1 MKIFILLFPVFFF
14 FGSTGFSQGSG
25 FESRNIEVLP
35 GSSLSISGNTNIN
48 EFECDFNTLYFK
60 DQDIRVHFSEK
71 GEVLNFKNSIL
82 PLENEKFDCGNRR
95 INKDFKDLLKTE
107 KHPEILLRIKEIDMN
122 SRENARVTLNFEIAG
137 INKNYSFPVQVTGED
152 RELCFNGKLQLNIKD
167 FNLEAP
173 SKMFGLI
180 VIEEEIDINFNL
192 NILAEEDD
200 RS

>member
-1 MKIFILLFPVFFF
+1 MKIFLFLFPALFFC
-14 FGSTGFSQGSG
+14 GISG
-25 FESRNIEVLP
+25 FAQNSTLEKRTIEILP
-35 GSSLSISGNTNIN
+35 GSSLSISGTTNIN
-48 EFECDFNTLYFK
+48 EFECDFNTLYFQ
-60 DQDIRVHFSEK
+60 DQDIIVTYSEK
-71 GEVLNFKNSIL
+71 GDVLNFKNSIL

-95 INKDFKDLLKTE
+95 INQDFKDLLKTE
-107 KHPEILLRIKEIDMN
+107 KHPEIRLRIKEIDMN
-122 SRENARVTLNFEIAG
+122 RRENARVTLNFEIAG

-152 RELCFNGKLQLNIKD
+152 EALCFTGKLQLNIKD

-192 NILAEEDD
+192 NILAEENE